1 MIDRVARNV
10 TRNPLMRYLA
20 VGLVCAVATEVSAAS
35 VTSAAR
41 VRIFGFMRV
50 SWMYGTCVP

>member
-41 VRIFGFMRV
+41 ERIFGFMRV
-50 SWMYGTCVP
+50 SWMYGT